1 MNEPSRSPDSTRITA
16 LHDELAHAGV
26 RTVIGTAVNSAGLT
40 LAKSVPVARLGAFHR
55 NGMGAAGVWHVFC
68 ADGDIAFTDAI
79 GAVGDMRLRLDLD
92 GLRDLGGGL
101 AWGPADF
108 FAQSG
113 ERDPRCPRG
122 LLRAVELRLAHAG
135 LEARVGHEL
144 EFVLVAPDGSAL
156 EDTSWVP
163 YGVTGLLDRED
174 FLADLLAA
182 TAAAGIGTEQVH
194 CEYGRNQFEFSLPP
208 VAPVA
213 AADATVLAKTL
224 VGRVARRHGLRAS
237 FSPLPFP
244 GGLGNGAHQHF
255 SLTRDGKSLFGGGD
269 GPYGMTA
276 EGGAAIGGVVRGLP
290 DVQGLLTGSVLSGE
304 RLAPGLWSG
313 AHACWGLENREA
325 AVRFL
330 RNGPGNPHG
339 ANVEVK
345 TIDPSAN
352 VYTASAAVLALALE
366 GISTR
371 APLPAEVADDPGTL
385 TDQQRAAS
393 PVTVLPHDIAAVI
406 DLLDKSSLARR
417 LVGDAIVDTTVVT
430 RRHEQ
435 THHAE
440 KSPEERAELFRLA
453 WSV

>member
-1 MNEPSRSPDSTRITA
+1 M
-16 LHDELAHAGV
+16 

-55 NGMGAAGVWHVFC
+55 SGMGAAEVWHVFC
-68 ADGDIAFTDAI
+68 ADGDIASIDSI
-79 GAVGDMRLRLDLD
+79 GAVGDLRLRLDL
-92 GLRDLGGGL
+92 GAVRDLGGGL
-101 AWGPADF
+101 AWGPTDF

-122 LLRAVELRLAHAG
+122 LLRAVGLRLADAG
-135 LEARVGHEL
+135 LEACVGHEL

-163 YGVTGLLDRED
+163 YGVTGLLDHED

-182 TAAAGIGTEQVH
+182 TAAVGSGMEQVH

-208 VAPVA
+208 ASPVEG
-213 AADATVLAKTL
+213 ADSVVLAKIL

-237 FSPLPFP
+237 FSPVPFP

-255 SLTRDGKSLFGGGD
+255 SLTRDGKSLFQGGD

-276 EGGAAIGGVVRGLP
+276 EGGAAISGVVNGLS
-290 DVQGLLTGSVLSGE
+290 DIQGLLTGSVLSGE

-330 RNGPGNPHG
+330 RGGPGNPHG
-339 ANVEVK
+339 ANFEVK
-345 TIDPSAN
+345 IIDPSAN

-366 GISTR
+366 GITTR
-371 APLPAEVADDPGTL
+371 APLPVEVTDDPGTL

-393 PVTVLPHDIAAVI
+393 QVTVLSHDIAAVI
-406 DLLDKSSLARR
+406 DVLDKSSLARR
-417 LVGDAIVDTTVVT
+417 LVGDAIIDTTVVT

>member
-1 MNEPSRSPDSTRITA
+1 M
-16 LHDELAHAGV
+16 AHAGV
-26 RTVIGTAVNSAGLT
+26 RTVIGAVVNSAGLT

-55 NGMGAAGVWHVFC
+55 SGMGAAGVWHVFC
-68 ADGDIAFTDAI
+68 ADGAIAFTDSI
-79 GAVGDMRLRLDLD
+79 GAVGDLRLRLDLD

-113 ERDPRCPRG
+113 EPDPRCPRG
-122 LLRAVELRLAHAG
+122 LLRTVERRLAQAG

-163 YGVTGLLDRED
+163 YGVTGLLDRESL
-174 FLADLLAA
+174 LADLLAA
-182 TAAAGIGTEQVH
+182 TDAAGIGMEQMH
-194 CEYGRNQFEFSLPP
+194 CEYGRHQFEFSLSP

-213 AADATVLAKTL
+213 AADAVVLARTL
-224 VGRVARRHGLRAS
+224 VGRVVRRHGLRAS
-237 FSPLPFP
+237 FSPVPFP
-244 GGLGNGAHQHF
+244 GHLGNGAHQHF
-255 SLTRDGKSLFGGGD
+255 SLTRDGLSLFAGGT
-269 GPYGMTA
+269 GPHGMTA

-290 DVQGLLTGSVLSGE
+290 EVQGLLTGSVLSGE
-304 RLAPGLWSG
+304 RLAPGRWAG

-330 RNGPGNPHG
+330 RDGPGNPHG
-339 ANVEVK
+339 ANFEVK
-345 TIDPSAN
+345 VIDPSAN

-366 GISTR
+366 GITTG
-371 APLPAEVADDPGTL
+371 APLPAEVADDPVTPPDGR
-385 TDQQRAAS
+385 QGAAA
-393 PVTVLPHDIAAVI
+393 PVAVLPHDIPAVI
-406 DLLDKSSLARR
+406 DLLDKSPLARR
-417 LVGDAIVDTTVVT
+417 LVGDGIVDTTVVT

-440 KSPEERAELFRLA
+440 KTPEERAELLRLA